1 MVDFIEKPRYDFGDL
16 RALVAFLRSE
26 NGCPWDSVQTHASIR
41 RNLLEEAYEACEGID
56 LDDADLMKEEF
67 GDVLLQAVFHVSIEE
82 DAGRFSMEDVID
94 GVCKK
99 LIFRHP
105 HLFAGVKTEDWDW
118 EEMKKQE
125 KGVETQTQVLQS
137 VARSLP
143 ALIRAEKLNSKLMKM
158 GFAWDDPAAAVDYAR
173 TALDGLTAAK
183 DPAADLG
190 NALLA
195 LTGACKAMGL
205 EAEEA
210 LHAACEGAIARF
222 AAQEEAGGAK
232 TNAICQFL
240 PQQEN

>member
-1 MVDFIEKPRYDFGDL
+1 MIDFIKKERYDFDDL
-16 RALVAFLRSE
+16 CALVAFLRSE
-26 NGCPWDSVQTHASIR
+26 NGCPWDHVQTHASIR

-56 LDDADLMKEEF
+56 LDDAPLMKEEF

-82 DAGRFSMEDVID
+82 DAGRFTMEDVID

-99 LIFRHP
+99 LVFRHP

-125 KGVETQTQVLQS
+125 KGVETQTQVLDS

-158 GFAWDDPAAAVDYAR
+158 GYAWSDPAAAVEYAR
-173 TALDGLTAAK
+173 SALSDLPHAD
-183 DPAADLG
+183 DPVKALG
-190 NALLA
+190 SALFA
-195 LTGACKAMGL
+195 LTGACKALGL

-210 LHAACEGAIARF
+210 LHAAAQDVIARF
-222 AAQEEAGGAK
+222 SAAEESGTQSK
-232 TNAICQFL
+232 EICQFL
-240 PQQEN
+240 P

>member
-1 MVDFIEKPRYDFGDL
+1 MVNFIEKARYDFEDL
-16 RALVAFLRSE
+16 RALVSFLRSE
-26 NGCPWDSVQTHASIR
+26 NGCPWDREQTHASIR

-56 LDDADLMKEEF
+56 LDNADLMKEEF
-67 GDVLLQAVFHVSIEE
+67 GDVLLQSVFHVSIEE
-82 DAGRFSMEDVID
+82 DAGRFTMEDVID

-125 KGVETQTQVLQS
+125 KGVQSQAQVLDG

-158 GFAWDDPAAAVDYAR
+158 GYAWPTPGDAVAYAQTALSHLTAADDPAK
-173 TALDGLTAAK
+173 ALGS
-183 DPAADLG
+183 
-190 NALLA
+190 ALIA

-210 LHAACEGAIARF
+210 LHAGCEAMISRF
-222 AAQEEAGGAK
+222 AAAEETGKAAD
-232 TNAICQFL
+232 TSAICQFL
-240 PQQEN
+240 P

>member
-1 MVDFIEKPRYDFGDL
+1 MVDFNKKERYGFEDL

-26 NGCPWDSVQTHASIR
+26 NGCPWDRAQTHASIR

-56 LDDADLMKEEF
+56 LDDAPVMKEEF

-82 DAGRFSMEDVID
+82 DAGRFTMEDVID

-99 LIFRHP
+99 LVFRHP

-125 KGVETQTQVLQS
+125 KGVETQAQVLDS
-137 VARSLP
+137 VARTLP

-158 GFAWDDPAAAVDYAR
+158 GYAWSDPATAVEYAR
-173 TALDGLTAAK
+173 SALS
-183 DPAADLG
+183 DLPHAEEPVK
-190 NALLA
+190 ALGSALFA

-210 LHAACEGAIARF
+210 LHT
-222 AAQEEAGGAK
+222 AAQDVIVRFSAAEESGTGTQSK
-232 TNAICQFL
+232 EICQFL
-240 PQQEN
+240 P

>member
-1 MVDFIEKPRYDFGDL
+1 MVNFIEKAQYDFEDL

-26 NGCPWDSVQTHASIR
+26 NGCPWDHEQTHASIR

-56 LDDADLMKEEF
+56 LDDPALMKEEF

-82 DAGRFSMEDVID
+82 DAGRFSMDDVID

-125 KGVETQTQVLQS
+125 KGVRTQTQVLDG

-143 ALIRAEKLNSKLMKM
+143 ALIRGEKINSKLMKM
-158 GFAWDDPAAAVDYAR
+158 GYTWSDPEQALDYAR
-173 TALDGLTAAK
+173 SALSGLTAAE
-183 DPAADLG
+183 DPAKAIG
-190 NALLA
+190 SALLA

-210 LHAACEGAIARF
+210 LHKGCEGLISRF
-222 AAQEEAGGAK
+222 AAAEENGTAEAS
-232 TNAICQFL
+232 TAICQFL
-240 PQQEN
+240 P

>member
-1 MVDFIEKPRYDFGDL
+1 MIDFIKKERYDFDDL
-16 RALVAFLRSE
+16 CALVAFLRSE
-26 NGCPWDSVQTHASIR
+26 NGCPWDHVQTHASIR

-56 LDDADLMKEEF
+56 LDDAPLMKEEF

-82 DAGRFSMEDVID
+82 DAGRFTMEDVID

-99 LIFRHP
+99 LVFRHP

-125 KGVETQTQVLQS
+125 KGVETQTQVLDS

-158 GFAWDDPAAAVDYAR
+158 GYAWSDPAAAVEYAR
-173 TALDGLTAAK
+173 SALSDLPHAD
-183 DPAADLG
+183 DPVKALG
-190 NALLA
+190 SALFA
-195 LTGACKAMGL
+195 LTGACKAMEL

-210 LHAACEGAIARF
+210 LHAAAQDVIARF
-222 AAQEEAGGAK
+222 SAAEECGTGTQSK
-232 TNAICQFL
+232 EICQFL
-240 PQQEN
+240 P